1 MDKLVIRI
9 SIQLSKMNNSE
20 LKFFLDEKVELYN
33 NPNFIESDPIQI
45 PHLFSQ
51 KEDIEIAGFLSA
63 TISWGNRKMIIKN
76 SHRMIDLMGNAP
88 FDFVMS
94 HTENDLERL
103 ESFVH
108 RTFNNQDFKFFIK
121 SLQNI
126 YSNHNGLEAVFSKGV
141 PKGNSVQM
149 GISEFK
155 KTFFEIE
162 HLHRTEKHVSDPRSN
177 SAAKRINMYLR
188 WMIRQD
194 NKGVDLGI
202 WKSISPSL
210 LSCPLD
216 VHSGNVAR
224 KLGILNRKQNDGK
237 AVTEL
242 DAMLKKFDKNDP
254 VKYDFALFGLG
265 VFEGF

>member
-1 MDKLVIRI
+1 MT
-9 SIQLSKMNNSE
+9 QSE
-20 LKFFLDEKVELYN
+20 LKDFLDEKVLQYN
-33 NPNFIESDPIQI
+33 TFDFIESDPVQI

-63 TISWGNRKMIIKN
+63 TIAWGSRKMIIKN
-76 SHRMIDLMGNAP
+76 SHRMMDLMGNAP
-88 FDFVMS
+88 YDFVMS
-94 HTENDLERL
+94 HTENDLETL

-108 RTFNNQDFKFFIK
+108 RTFNGGDFSTFIR
-121 SLQNI
+121 SLKHIYQN
-126 YSNHNGLEAVFSKGV
+126 HGGLENVFNKHQEVGSMQK
-141 PKGNSVQM
+141 S
-149 GISEFK
+149 IHELK
-155 KTFFEIE
+155 KLFFEIP
-162 HLHRTEKHVSDPRSN
+162 HQNRSQKHISDPLNN

-202 WKSISPSL
+202 WKDIPPSA

-224 KLGILNRKQNDGK
+224 KLGLLTRKQNDSK
-237 AVTEL
+237 ALVEL
-242 DAMLKKFDKNDP
+242 DLQLRKLDANDP